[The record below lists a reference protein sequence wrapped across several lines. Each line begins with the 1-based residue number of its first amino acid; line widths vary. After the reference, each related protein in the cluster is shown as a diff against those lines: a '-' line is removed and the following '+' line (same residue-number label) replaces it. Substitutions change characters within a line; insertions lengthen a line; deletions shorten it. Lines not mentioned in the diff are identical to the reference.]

1 MENPRDN
8 RLRAERKKRNL
19 SQEQVARQLGIDRTA
34 YLRIE
39 NGTRLPRVDR
49 ALGIAAF
56 FGRTVEELFGPG
68 KDYIHPEVDVAEK
81 GVGR

>member
-1 MENPRDN
+1 MEN
-8 RLRAERKKRNL
+8 RLRAERTKRGL
-19 SQEQVARQLGIDRTA
+19 SQEEVARELGIDRTA

-49 ALGIAAF
+49 ALGIAGLY
-56 FGRTVEELFGPG
+56 GRTVEELFGPE
-68 KDYIHPEVDVAEK
+68 KDCIHPEVDAGEK